1 MTDDVTIIVAEIRRL
16 ARDFPGEP
24 APPEIVPTASGF
36 DLVDTSRA
44 AVLRLSVPQRYLLAR
59 AARGYSDRPIAGLTA
74 STVSQARARLDVA
87 AAELGLSPRLA
98 GAFGSGEPP
107 A

>member
-1 MTDDVTIIVAEIRRL
+1 MTDDVSTIVFEIRRV

-24 APPEIVPTASGF
+24 APPEIVPTSAGF
-36 DLVDTSRA
+36 SLVDTSKA
-44 AVLRLSVPQRYLLAR
+44 AVLRLSVSQRHLLAL
-59 AARGYSDRPIAGLTA
+59 AARGYSDQQISGLTA
-74 STVSQARARLDVA
+74 STLGQTRERIA
-87 AAELGLSPRLA
+87 AAAAQLGLTPRLA